1 VPLILAKSG
10 IAAIRTLASPLLKGS
25 RWALGQQPL
34 SSSALR
40 VLARKAQVPDRPGA
54 STLMAYPLSP
64 EST

>member
-1 VPLILAKSG
+1 VPRILAKSG

-40 VLARKAQVPDRPGA
+40 VLARKAQVPTGRERA
-54 STLMAYPLSP
+54 R
-64 EST
+64 